1 MNGIFIT
8 LEGPDGSGKTTVG
21 ARLAER
27 LEAAG
32 IQFVKTREPGGSK
45 ISDVV
50 REIFLNDLDSRM
62 DAKTEALLIAGA
74 RRQHVVELIRP
85 ALAEGK
91 LVLCDRFID
100 SSLAYQ
106 GVGRDIGIDEV
117 LKINQFA
124 VETTMPDVTY
134 YLDVPADVGL
144 ARIAANKGR
153 EVNRLDMEDVTFHN
167 KVQTGYETVRDMF
180 PERIE
185 IIDATRT
192 IDEIVTDIFERIQA
206 RLG

>member
-27 LEAAG
+27 LEEAG

-62 DAKTEALLIAGA
+62 DVKTEALLIAGA
-74 RRQHVVELIRP
+74 RRQHIVELIRP

-192 IDEIVTDIFERIQA
+192 IEEIVTDIFERIRA